1 MTAAVPRIY
10 RQRLPFRYIFT
21 LRSGSGH
28 TSRRR
33 VMLAATRE
41 ARSPSR
47 TEHKVHFIGIGGT
60 GVSALAIIALSEG
73 YSVSGSDIRESA
85 QLRRIEREGG
95 TCFVGHST
103 RNAWQNGVKKTTT
116 TVGGSR
122 LLLEVPD
129 AMIVSSAV
137 PTQNVELGLAKKV
150 GIPMYNRSQWLARNT
165 RGREVV
171 AIAGTHGKT
180 TTSAAL
186 SVVLRELGF
195 DITALVGGQV
205 PQFPGGANAI
215 GGTDKIFVIE
225 ADEYDGAFLGLIPD
239 VAIITSVDFDHPDMF
254 KSLEDVQRV
263 FARFTRRVRP
273 GGCIV
278 ACGDD
283 VNVNVL
289 RAEADDKVR
298 NVLSY
303 IFYFSKTD
311 EPYLQVQE
319 YVTYGF
325 DEGNSWRAIDISM
338 NVMGGLDFVATH
350 DGKSICELSI
360 SSPGRHNVLNAL
372 AVFVSAMIIWKSRLR
387 TTHTAFPRL
396 STEVDKLSE
405 QNVTK
410 AISTALRT
418 NRGVSRRIQH
428 VGTVGSCEVYD
439 DYAHHPTAIRAV
451 VSALRQQFGQAHLI
465 VVFQP
470 HTYSRTVAMRREFS
484 EVLSLADRV
493 IIAPVYNIRAESES
507 GGSHQTC
514 GEELSFL
521 IGNKSI
527 CINSF
532 RDILHQVLLE
542 VHVRGIGQNEKSN
555 TGSMASTG
563 CVSIDQDHCR
573 TVLVTMG
580 AGDSNELSRVLHS
593 ALGSTMQRQCHSS

>member
-1 MTAAVPRIY
+1 
-10 RQRLPFRYIFT
+10 
-21 LRSGSGH
+21 
-28 TSRRR
+28 
-33 VMLAATRE
+33 MLAATRE

-239 VAIITSVDFDHPDMF
+239 VAIITSVDFDHPDLF

-303 IFYFSKTD
+303 IIYFSKTD

-350 DGKSICELSI
+350 NGKSICELSI

-372 AVFVSAMIIWKSRLR
+372 AVFVSAMIIGNLDFGQP
-387 TTHTAFPRL
+387 TQLFHDHLPGGQ
-396 STEVDKLSE
+396 LSE
-405 QNVTK
+405 RNVTK
-410 AISTALRT
+410 AISTALYK
-418 NRGVSRRIQH
+418 SRSFTPHSACWDSWIVQ
-428 VGTVGSCEVYD
+428 VYD
-439 DYAHHPTAIRAV
+439 DYAHHPTAIALL
-451 VSALRQQFGQAHLI
+451 SALCQQFGQAHLI

-514 GEELSFL
+514 GEEISFL